1 MTRSAV
7 EAVGAVRAPRT
18 VLGAGAAI
26 VAIGIGGPVAC
37 VRAQARRW
45 GGARLTRS
53 AVEAVGAVDARRTVF
68 GAGAAIVAIAI
79 EGVRWISDA
88 RVRAKCCLKRA
99 AVRLAARGNV
109 IAERDC
115 ALGLRAKGG
124 GDEQEGPYAAH
135 CRYHGRRK
143 IRVIAKLVHS

>member
-1 MTRSAV
+1 
-7 EAVGAVRAPRT
+7 
-18 VLGAGAAI
+18 
-26 VAIGIGGPVAC
+26 
-37 VRAQARRW
+37 
-45 GGARLTRS
+45 LTRS

-109 IAERDC
+109 LAERDC
-115 ALGLRAKGG
+115 AIGLRAKGG
-124 GDEQEGPYAAH
+124 GDEQEGPHAAH
-135 CRYHGRRK
+135 SRWTQKK
-143 IRVIAKLVHS
+143 IRVLAKLVRS